1 MQARNSGVARCWE
14 WCQQHSCDTHLD
26 TAHRTCFARVCVVR
40 ETRSSGGG
48 RCGCCT
54 ACHQLSTSASSETR
68 PTEHAKTAPSQ
79 PSHVTHSTS
88 TRRAR
93 SRLHL
98 CPHSL
103 ARFRM
108 YELLTYHPTVHEKMK
123 SGVAA
128 IGWGINPAF
137 PDTRS
142 FFCRLESGEI
152 MSPRRAQ
159 SAFETQ
165 SCIAQSAFETQSCT
179 AQSAF
184 ETQSCTAQSAFETQ
198 PP

>member
-1 MQARNSGVARCWE
+1 VLKLLCCQNSSHASSEQWCDQVLVVMPAALMRHTPPRHHAKSVFCTRACDERDKKLAVA
-14 WCQQHSCDTHLD
+14 
-26 TAHRTCFARVCVVR
+26 
-40 ETRSSGGG
+40 G
-48 RCGCCT
+48 T
-54 ACHQLSTSASSETR
+54 ACQSSSHATSASSETR
-68 PTEHAKTAPSQ
+68 PTENAKADPSQ

-93 SRLHL
+93 SRLPL

-152 MSPRRAQ
+152 MSPRRAH
-159 SAFETQ
+159 SAFKTQ
-165 SCIAQSAFETQSCT
+165 SCIAQSAFETQ
-179 AQSAF
+179 
-184 ETQSCTAQSAFETQ
+184 

>member
-1 MQARNSGVARCWE
+1 
-14 WCQQHSCDTHLD
+14 
-26 TAHRTCFARVCVVR
+26 
-40 ETRSSGGG
+40 
-48 RCGCCT
+48 
-54 ACHQLSTSASSETR
+54 
-68 PTEHAKTAPSQ
+68 
-79 PSHVTHSTS
+79 
-88 TRRAR
+88 
-93 SRLHL
+93 
-98 CPHSL
+98 
-103 ARFRM
+103 M

-198 PP
+198 SCTAQSAFETQSCTAQSAFETQPP